1 MSLLDMKFN
10 SNTRLLDCEKTR
22 GDIKDYQT
30 VQKVVDGKDIIVHLA
45 AVSRVVW
52 GQQDPYNC
60 WLTNLVGTV
69 NVLEACRKSESRPVL
84 LEASSREVYGEPLYL
99 PVNESHPKRPKSV
112 YGLTKLGAERA
123 CLSYSDTSG
132 LDRAVNH
139 AIMRFSNVYGSE
151 RDLPERV
158 IPKFMNQALRGEDIT
173 LYGGEQILDFTFI
186 DDTIS
191 GIMKLAS
198 ASLEGDDSIF
208 REDFHFVTGRG
219 LSVSALA
226 TMIVDIVGSRSKIIC
241 GTANSF
247 EVRKFVGDP
256 TKARTVLGFEPKIRL
271 EEGLKRLSERMVPMI
286 IAK

>member
-1 MSLLDMKFN
+1 MKFN
-10 SNTRLLDCEKTR
+10 SNTRLLDCEKIR

-45 AVSRVVW
+45 AVSRVAW

-69 NVLEACRKSESRPVL
+69 NALEACRKSESRPVL

-158 IPKFMNQALRGEDIT
+158 IPKFMNQAMRGEYIT
-173 LYGGEQILDFTFI
+173 LYGVQQSRRRSNKSSDGAGLRAKDQARRRAEEALRKNGAYDYCQ
-186 DDTIS
+186 
-191 GIMKLAS
+191 
-198 ASLEGDDSIF
+198 
-208 REDFHFVTGRG
+208 VT
-219 LSVSALA
+219 S
-226 TMIVDIVGSRSKIIC
+226 SRFQRI
-241 GTANSF
+241 
-247 EVRKFVGDP
+247 P
-256 TKARTVLGFEPKIRL
+256 H
-271 EEGLKRLSERMVPMI
+271 
-286 IAK
+286 